1 MWQKVSL
8 RQRRFRLLK
17 ELLDDA
23 KTWVEQPWTNFYRS
37 QKTNRHPDMPKR
49 PLSTYMMFYMEKKD
63 RVSKEY
69 PSLEMV
75 SLNCNLTLF
84 VVSFCCILLH
94 LFILQTKLST
104 IIAAMYKNLPDKQ
117 KQKYTEKAKVQ
128 RDEFNDKMTK
138 F

>member
-8 RQRRFRLLK
+8 RQRRYRLLK
-17 ELLDDA
+17 ELIDDA

-69 PSLEMV
+69 PNLEMV
-75 SLNCNLTLF
+75 NPKFDLKTDLAFFAYYYYYNNLFYRQNSPPSLQPCTRI
-84 VVSFCCILLH
+84 C
-94 LFILQTKLST
+94 QTNRNRST
-104 IIAAMYKNLPDKQ
+104 RRKPKSRGTSSMI
-117 KQKYTEKAKVQ
+117 
-128 RDEFNDKMTK
+128 R
-138 F
+138 